1 MITLLRIGAITVGS
15 DGYRGEVRAAVIDPV
30 AAVVTHLVVEPEGR
44 SGLARLVPL
53 NLAEAEADTDDND
66 VRAAP
71 GKLRLRCTEAEFMNL
86 DAAEETLAEFAV
98 GQTVPVQLLPPGWRG
113 TGEPVAEG
121 GDIPRIPERETVD
134 VIPAGPGRGARRRS
148 RARHRRRHRPAARF
162 RIDPSSGRVTHVLL
176 GEGHLWGRKEVAIPF
191 DKITGFE
198 QGITLSLSKK
208 QVQDLPRRITGA
220 GRSRGDHHEHRQHA
234 APAAGQGAGA

>member
-1 MITLLRIGAITVGS
+1 MITLLRIGAITVSS

-134 VIPAGPGRGARRRS
+134 VIPTGEVEEHGGDHVHATDGDIGQL
-148 RARHRRRHRPAARF
+148 RAF
-162 RIDPSSGRVTHVLL
+162 RIDPPSGRVTHVLL

-191 DKITGFE
+191 EKITGFD
-198 QGITLSLSKK
+198 QGIRLSLTKK
-208 QVQDLPRRITGA
+208 EVQDLP
-220 GRSRGDHHEHRQHA
+220 
-234 APAAGQGAGA
+234 AAGA

>member
-1 MITLLRIGAITVGS
+1 MITLLSIGAVAVGS

-30 AAVVTHLVVEPEGR
+30 AATVTHLVVEPEGR

-53 NLAEAEADTDDND
+53 KLAEAEADTDDYD

-98 GQTVPVQLLPPGWRG
+98 GQTVPVQLIPPGWRG

-121 GDIPRIPERETVD
+121 GDILRIPERETVD
-134 VIPAGPGRGARRRS
+134 VTPPGEVAEHGGDHVHATDGDIGRLRGFRLDPA
-148 RARHRRRHRPAARF
+148 
-162 RIDPSSGRVTHVLL
+162 SGRVTHVLL
-176 GEGHLWGRKEVAIPF
+176 AEGHLWGRKEVAIPF
-191 DKITGFE
+191 DKIAGFD
-198 QGITLSLSKK
+198 QGIKLSLTKK
-208 QVQDLPRRITGA
+208 QVQDLPPA
-220 GRSRGDHHEHRQHA
+220 GS
-234 APAAGQGAGA
+234 

>member
-1 MITLLRIGAITVGS
+1 MITLLRIGATTVGS

-53 NLAEAEADTDDND
+53 NLAEAEADTDDYD

-86 DAAEETLAEFAV
+86 DGAEETLAEFAV

-113 TGEPVAEG
+113 TGEPVTEG
-121 GDIPRIPERETVD
+121 GDILRIPERETID
-134 VIPAGPGRGARRRS
+134 VTPPDEVEEHGGDHVHATDGAIGQLRGFRL
-148 RARHRRRHRPAARF
+148 AAA
-162 RIDPSSGRVTHVLL
+162 SGRVTHVLL

-191 DKITGFE
+191 DKITGFD

-208 QVQDLPRRITGA
+208 QVQDLP
-220 GRSRGDHHEHRQHA
+220 
-234 APAAGQGAGA
+234 AAGA

>member
-1 MITLLRIGAITVGS
+1 LISLLRIGAVAVGS

-86 DAAEETLAEFAV
+86 DGAEETLAEFAV

-134 VIPAGPGRGARRRS
+134 VVPSGEVEEHGGDHVHATDGAIGQLRG
-148 RARHRRRHRPAARF
+148 F
-162 RIDPSSGRVTHVLL
+162 RLAPPSGRVTHVLL

-191 DKITGFE
+191 DKITGFD
-198 QGITLSLSKK
+198 QGIRLSLSKK
-208 QVQDLPRRITGA
+208 QVQDLP
-220 GRSRGDHHEHRQHA
+220 A
-234 APAAGQGAGA
+234 AEA

>member
-1 MITLLRIGAITVGS
+1 MITLLRIGAVTVGS

-53 NLAEAEADTDDND
+53 QLAEAEADTDGND

-71 GKLRLRCTEAEFMNL
+71 GELRLRCTEAEFMNL

-121 GDIPRIPERETVD
+121 GDILRIPERETVD
-134 VIPAGPGRGARRRS
+134 VTPAGEVEEHGGDHVHATDGDIGQL
-148 RARHRRRHRPAARF
+148 RAF
-162 RIDPSSGRVTHVLL
+162 RLEPPSGRVTHVLL

-191 DKITGFE
+191 DKITGFD
-198 QGITLSLSKK
+198 QGITLSLSRK
-208 QVQDLPRRITGA
+208 QVQDLP
-220 GRSRGDHHEHRQHA
+220 
-234 APAAGQGAGA
+234 PADS

>member
-1 MITLLRIGAITVGS
+1 LITLLRIGAATVGS

-30 AAVVTHLVVEPEGR
+30 SAVVTHVAVEPEGR

-86 DAAEETLAEFAV
+86 DGAEETLAEFAV
-98 GQTVPVQLLPPGWRG
+98 GQTVPVQLIPPGWRG

-121 GDIPRIPERETVD
+121 GDFPRIPERETVD
-134 VIPAGPGRGARRRS
+134 VVPPGEVEEHGGDRVHATDGDIGRLRG
-148 RARHRRRHRPAARF
+148 F
-162 RIDPSSGRVTHVLL
+162 RIEPGSGRVTHVLL

-191 DKITGFE
+191 DKIAGFD
-198 QGITLSLSKK
+198 QGIRLSLTKS
-208 QVQDLPRRITGA
+208 QVQDLP
-220 GRSRGDHHEHRQHA
+220 E
-234 APAAGQGAGA
+234 AGA

>member
-53 NLAEAEADTDDND
+53 SLAEAEADTDDYD

-86 DAAEETLAEFAV
+86 DGAEETLAEFAV

-121 GDIPRIPERETVD
+121 GDILRIPERETID
-134 VIPAGPGRGARRRS
+134 VVPPDEVEEHGGDHVHAADGDIGRLHGFRLDPA
-148 RARHRRRHRPAARF
+148 
-162 RIDPSSGRVTHVLL
+162 SGRVTHVLL

-191 DKITGFE
+191 DQIAGFD
-198 QGITLSLSKK
+198 QGIRLSLTKK
-208 QVQDLPRRITGA
+208 QVQDLP
-220 GRSRGDHHEHRQHA
+220 
-234 APAAGQGAGA
+234 AAGA

>member
-53 NLAEAEADTDDND
+53 SLAEAEADTDDYD

-71 GKLRLRCTEAEFMNL
+71 GKLRLGCTEAEFRNL
-86 DAAEETLAEFAV
+86 GAAEETLAEFAV
-98 GQTVPVQLLPPGWRG
+98 GQTVPVQLLPAGWKG
-113 TGEPVAEG
+113 TGEPVTEG

-134 VIPAGPGRGARRRS
+134 VAPPGEVEEHGDDHVHATDGDIGRLRGFRLDPA
-148 RARHRRRHRPAARF
+148 
-162 RIDPSSGRVTHVLL
+162 SGRVTHVLL
-176 GEGHLWGRKEVAIPF
+176 AEGHLWGHKEVAIPF
-191 DKITGFE
+191 DQITGFDH
-198 QGITLSLSKK
+198 GITLSLTRK
-208 QVQDLPRRITGA
+208 QVQDLP
-220 GRSRGDHHEHRQHA
+220 
-234 APAAGQGAGA
+234 PADS

>member
-53 NLAEAEADTDDND
+53 NLAEAEADTDDID
-66 VRAAP
+66 VRATP

-134 VIPAGPGRGARRRS
+134 VIPPGEVEEHGGDHVHATDGDIGQLH
-148 RARHRRRHRPAARF
+148 AF

-191 DKITGFE
+191 EKITGFD
-198 QGITLSLSKK
+198 QGIRLSITKK
-208 QVQDLPRRITGA
+208 QVQDLP
-220 GRSRGDHHEHRQHA
+220 
-234 APAAGQGAGA
+234 AAGA

>member
-1 MITLLRIGAITVGS
+1 LITLLRIGAVAVGS
-15 DGYRGEVRAAVIDPV
+15 DGYQGEVRAAVIDPV

-113 TGEPVAEG
+113 TGGPVAEG
-121 GDIPRIPERETVD
+121 GDILRIPERETVD
-134 VIPAGPGRGARRRS
+134 VIPPGEVEEHGGDHVHATDGDIGRLHGFRLD
-148 RARHRRRHRPAARF
+148 PA
-162 RIDPSSGRVTHVLL
+162 SGRVTHVLL

-191 DKITGFE
+191 DKIAGFD
-198 QGITLSLSKK
+198 QGIRLSLTKK
-208 QVQDLPRRITGA
+208 QVQGL
-220 GRSRGDHHEHRQHA
+220 
-234 APAAGQGAGA
+234 PAADIGGSA

>member
-1 MITLLRIGAITVGS
+1 LITLLSIGAVAVGS
-15 DGYRGEVRAAVIDPV
+15 DGYRGQVRAAVIDPV
-30 AAVVTHLVVEPEGR
+30 AATVTHLVVEPEGR

-53 NLAEAEADTDDND
+53 KLAEAEADTDDND

-98 GQTVPVQLLPPGWRG
+98 GQTVPVQLIPPGWRG

-134 VIPAGPGRGARRRS
+134 VTPPGEVAEHGGDHVHATDGDIGRLRGFRLDPA
-148 RARHRRRHRPAARF
+148 
-162 RIDPSSGRVTHVLL
+162 SGRVTHVLL
-176 GEGHLWGRKEVAIPF
+176 AEGHLWGRKEVAIPF
-191 DKITGFE
+191 DKIAGFD
-198 QGITLSLSKK
+198 QGIKLSLTKK
-208 QVQDLPRRITGA
+208 QVQDLP
-220 GRSRGDHHEHRQHA
+220 
-234 APAAGQGAGA
+234 AAGS

>member
-1 MITLLRIGAITVGS
+1 MISLLSIGAVTVGS

-30 AAVVTHLVVEPEGR
+30 AATVTHVVVEPEGR

-53 NLAEAEADTDDND
+53 KLAEAEADTDDND

-86 DAAEETLAEFAV
+86 DPAEETLAEFAV
-98 GQTVPVQLLPPGWRG
+98 GQTVPVQLIPPGWRG
-113 TGEPVAEG
+113 TGEPVAQG

-134 VIPAGPGRGARRRS
+134 VTPPGEVEEHGGDHVHATDGDIGRLRGFRLDPA
-148 RARHRRRHRPAARF
+148 
-162 RIDPSSGRVTHVLL
+162 SGRVTHVLL

-191 DKITGFE
+191 DQIIGFD
-198 QGITLSLSKK
+198 QGIRLSLTRK
-208 QVQDLPRRITGA
+208 QVQDLP
-220 GRSRGDHHEHRQHA
+220 
-234 APAAGQGAGA
+234 PANS

>member
-1 MITLLRIGAITVGS
+1 LITLLRIGATTVGS

-53 NLAEAEADTDDND
+53 NLAEAEADTDDYD

-86 DAAEETLAEFAV
+86 AAAEETLAEFAV

-121 GDIPRIPERETVD
+121 GDILRIPERETVD
-134 VIPAGPGRGARRRS
+134 VIPPGEVEEHGGDHVHATDGDIGQL
-148 RARHRRRHRPAARF
+148 RAF

-176 GEGHLWGRKEVAIPF
+176 GEGHLWGRKEVSIPF
-191 DKITGFE
+191 DKITGFDH
-198 QGITLSLSKK
+198 GIRLSLSKK
-208 QVQDLPRRITGA
+208 QVQDLP
-220 GRSRGDHHEHRQHA
+220 
-234 APAAGQGAGA
+234 GAGA